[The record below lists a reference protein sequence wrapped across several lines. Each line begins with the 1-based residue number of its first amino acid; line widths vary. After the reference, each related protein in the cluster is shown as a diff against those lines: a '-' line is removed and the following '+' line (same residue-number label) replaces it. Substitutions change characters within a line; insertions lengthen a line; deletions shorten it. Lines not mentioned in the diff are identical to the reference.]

1 MVSENERA
9 PDRKRTLAQANGM
22 TGAVSFTETTKGS
35 GTHDGTVTQLWLP
48 DSKNAW
54 VITATGGAT
63 TCMYAGSTWALQP
76 SHNPCFGTSTKQAW
90 NQTTPACV
98 NGTGCELQQ
107 TTADSLT
114 SVLGN
119 FSGGMCTP
127 RTRSVCF
134 PPTAGS
140 NGANGTAAQFTTTT
154 FGAMQTGAALPANA
168 FAVPAQCVLPPPPP
182 PPPPVCDVADGATL
196 PATTGCC
203 AYQANK
209 TFIGSWTQSTYSN
222 SVSQT
227 FKLLLVRAC
236 HAVREGRGW
245 GQVALP
251 WRWPRCM
258 FSAQARRTAVGI
270 CPLSLPVPVWAYLA

>member
-90 NQTTPACV
+90 NQTTPTCV

-134 PPTAGS
+134 PPTAGA

-168 FAVPAQCVLPPPPP
+168 FAVPVQCPSACELPTRPK
-182 PPPPVCDVADGATL
+182 CDLACTTTQQATV
-196 PATTGCC
+196 GCC
-203 AYQANK
+203 SYKQNE
-209 TFIGSWTQSTYSN
+209 TFHTSYTQQ
-222 SVSQT
+222 SQGTGMKET
-227 FKLLLVRAC
+227 FELWL
-236 HAVREGRGW
+236 G
-245 GQVALP
+245 
-251 WRWPRCM
+251 
-258 FSAQARRTAVGI
+258 T
-270 CPLSLPVPVWAYLA
+270 